1 MPGLIADEF
10 CAGRPISDRIGSR
23 DLLDRVVR
31 CAGQYLRYM
40 QLYTQ
45 DIVYTEDTVSLITL
59 SDH

>member
-1 MPGLIADEF
+1 MLGLIANKF
-10 CAGRPISDRIGSR
+10 CASSPISDRIGSR

-31 CAGQYLRYM
+31 CAGQYLRYI

-45 DIVYTEDTVSLITL
+45 DIVCTEDTVSLITL